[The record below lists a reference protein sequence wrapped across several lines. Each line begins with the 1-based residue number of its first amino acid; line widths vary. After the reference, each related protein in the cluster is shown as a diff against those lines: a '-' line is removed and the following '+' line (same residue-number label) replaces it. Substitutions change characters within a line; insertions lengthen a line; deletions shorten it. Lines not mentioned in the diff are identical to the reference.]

1 MRLRI
6 ATWNL
11 WYRFGDP
18 DRRRPAI
25 LAALRELDADV
36 IALQEV
42 WSSDT
47 TDLATELAADLGMH
61 VAFGASPDPSG
72 WSRRLEGP
80 PYGIGNAVLSRW
92 PIRDPHTEGLPAGL
106 EPWSRVLHQVVVDTP
121 AGSCPVW
128 SVHLDSS
135 LVGSA
140 SRIEQVRVIAR
151 RVVEAPPSDLPP
163 VVMGDFNS
171 QADSDEMRLIEGHLT
186 APAEPGLLLVNTRR
200 WAADPD
206 AATWTPANPYVA
218 PSGSPPSRIDHVL
231 VGAGRGRV
239 PVRVEHAGLFGDRPD
254 DAGVWPSD
262 HAGVVVDLGV
272 PTAREQLAGP

>member
-1 MRLRI
+1 MRLRV

-25 LAALRELDADV
+25 LATLRELDADV
-36 IALQEV
+36 IGLQEV

-47 TDLATELAADLGMH
+47 TDLASELAADLGMH
-61 VAFGASPDPSG
+61 VAFGASPDPTP
-72 WSRRLEGP
+72 WTRRLEGP
-80 PYGIGNAVLSRW
+80 RYGIGNAVISRW
-92 PIRDPHTEGLPAGL
+92 PVRDAHTGALPAGT
-106 EPWSRVLHQVVVDTP
+106 EPGTRVLHEAVVDTP

-135 LVGSA
+135 LIGSA

-163 VVMGDFNS
+163 LVLGDFNA

-206 AATWTPANPYVA
+206 EPTWIPANPYVT
-218 PSGSPPSRIDHVL
+218 PSGSPPARIDHVL
-231 VGAGRGRV
+231 VGVGRGRV
-239 PVRVEHAGLFGDRPD
+239 PVRIEHVGLFGDRAAD
-254 DAGVWPSD
+254 GVWPSD
-262 HAGVVVDLGV
+262 HAGVVVDLV
-272 PTAREQLAGP
+272 AQPREH